1 MSSPA
6 MGANRSGG
14 RNRPAAVSVSG
25 QRRHGRGRL
34 LWLALV
40 LLIAIAAVIVLIV
53 TKVSDQNDRPGVDLR
68 DDDNS
73 LVVPHAA

>member
-1 MSSPA
+1 
-6 MGANRSGG
+6 MGANRS
-14 RNRPAAVSVSG
+14 RRMNRPAAVSVSG
-25 QRRHGRGRL
+25 KPRHGRRWL

-53 TKVSDQNDRPGVDLR
+53 TNVSDQNDRPGVDLR
-68 DDDNS
+68 DDENS